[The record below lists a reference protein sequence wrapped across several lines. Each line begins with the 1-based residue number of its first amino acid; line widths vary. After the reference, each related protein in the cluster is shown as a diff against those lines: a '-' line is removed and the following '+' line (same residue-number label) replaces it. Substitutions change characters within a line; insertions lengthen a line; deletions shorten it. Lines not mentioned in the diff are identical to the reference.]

1 MEKERY
7 YSVIDY
13 YKGYIEVRDYESGKT
28 LHSLFELDDLLNQQD
43 KHIKKMTKENGR
55 IVFVDGYDENGNV
68 IHKQKFVKYKD
79 TCKELIE
86 EKRKLKQKAL
96 IPLSNIGDKLYM
108 IPTKTN
114 GLTYL
119 NAYTLLVISISE
131 IGVRYHLS
139 ACEPKKGI
147 EQLYAAS
154 PEMFGESI
162 FKTFDEALLRLQDLK
177 RNAN

>member
-1 MEKERY
+1 MKEERY
-7 YSVIDY
+7 IYTKIDGY
-13 YKGYIEVRDYESGKT
+13 YWIKDTETNENYCANKT
-28 LHSLFELDDLLNQQD
+28 IIKLLNQQD

-79 TCKELIE
+79 TCNELIE
-86 EKRKLKQKAL
+86 EKRKLKQKAI

>member
-1 MEKERY
+1 MKTKERITEL
-7 YSVIDY
+7 SNSIKEFKEIC
-13 YKGYIEVRDYESGKT
+13 YKCKCKQYDA
-28 LHSLFELDDLLNQQD
+28 LLLANNA
-43 KHIKKMTKENGR
+43 INE
-55 IVFVDGYDENGNV
+55 
-68 IHKQKFVKYKD
+68 
-79 TCKELIE
+79 
-86 EKRKLKQKAL
+86 LKQKAI
-96 IPLSNIGDKLYM
+96 IPLANIGDKLYM

-119 NAYTLLVISISE
+119 NSYTLLVISISE

-162 FKTFDEALLRLQDLK
+162 FKTFDEALLRLQELK
-177 RNAN
+177 KNAN